1 MPSASLAMLL
11 SLATVCAP
19 LEARATAL
27 DVAAA
32 GGAGEV
38 RAPGVDGDERTLAKA
53 ASAAAPER
61 PSPEGA
67 GDGRAPAADDEERT
81 LAKATPVA
89 ARDVAAPEGEVAAPV
104 RQSAVPASDVAAPV
118 GEIAV
123 PAPGVAG
130 PVTPRPSDLD
140 DYERALAKARLAAA
154 QGRYDDAAVV
164 LESAATTWPQDFVLR
179 LELAWA
185 RLRAHRFVEA
195 EAAYRAALE
204 LNAESY
210 EARWGLADALLAQQ
224 RWDAARDAY
233 DAMLAV
239 RPGDF
244 EARLGLARV
253 LAGHGQWEAARDATS
268 ALLRERDDARVHALQ
283 GLAHFWL
290 GELREARAHYERA
303 LALAPDD
310 EDARLG
316 LAWVAQRRGRTHDAR
331 HGFESVLA
339 DQPGSS
345 RGRAGALEGLTALGP
360 EHEVLLHGH
369 ALAQTASGHPVRST
383 EYGVVV
389 GGDARLGD
397 LWHLGARYRRIGRLD
412 LTRSNAPG
420 FSNDEGWL
428 RAGVDRGAWGVT
440 LYGAGVVFTPG
451 AGSTAVLTE
460 NGWMV
465 GASARVRAWADW
477 RASLTASVYPSGAV
491 GQGELGAALPL
502 GRHLTLSVAARGQW
516 AQGVPRVAGLG
527 LLEVHGERWSIAA
540 GGGYGAQTHP
550 VELDSLALYNL
561 TDEQRWRA
569 TARSQVRLGRYV
581 LLFVS
586 GDVEAWRTQQTS
598 GPWTACWSAASS
610 ALGWSFPEVEPCA
623 RSPSPSS
630 CSRLSRSRSPCPSCT
645 ARRTR
650 SRRRATT
657 PARSRRWTVSAPRA

>member
-1 MPSASLAMLL
+1 MQSASLAMLL

-19 LEARATAL
+19 TEARATAL
-27 DVAAA
+27 DVVAAR
-32 GGAGEV
+32 GEGALRV
-38 RAPGVDGDERTLAKA
+38 PGVDVER
-53 ASAAAPER
+53 ASGAE
-61 PSPEGA
+61 SA
-67 GDGRAPAADDEERT
+67 GDGAAPASRLHDDERASDDVVVPRAPETVPSAGDAAS
-81 LAKATPVA
+81 PV
-89 ARDVAAPEGEVAAPV
+89 
-104 RQSAVPASDVAAPV
+104 
-118 GEIAV
+118 
-123 PAPGVAG
+123 
-130 PVTPRPSDLD
+130 D

-154 QGRYDDAAVV
+154 QGRYDDAAAA
-164 LESAATTWPQDFVLR
+164 LEAALPTWPQDFALR
-179 LELAWA
+179 VELAWA
-185 RLRAHRFVEA
+185 RLRAHRFLEA

-233 DAMLAV
+233 AAMLAV

-253 LAGHGQWEAARDATS
+253 LAGRAQWEAVRDATS
-268 ALLRERDDARVHALQ
+268 ALLIERDDARVHALQ

-339 DQPGSS
+339 DQPGSAAG
-345 RGRAGALEGLTALGP
+345 RGGALEGLTALGP

-369 ALAQTASGHPVRST
+369 ALVQAASGHPVRST

-397 LWHLGARYRRIGRLD
+397 AWQLGARYRRIGRLD

-428 RAGVDRGAWGVT
+428 RLGVDEGPWGVA

-451 AGSTAVLTE
+451 AGSTALITE

-477 RASLTASVYPSGAV
+477 RAAVTASVYPSGAV
-491 GQGELGAALPL
+491 GQGELGAAVPL
-502 GRHLTLSVAARGQW
+502 GRWVTLSAAVRGQW
-516 AQGVPRVAGLG
+516 ALGVPRVAGLG
-527 LLEVHGERWSIAA
+527 LLELHGERWSLAA

-550 VELDSLALYNL
+550 VELDTQALYNL

-569 TARSQVRLGRYV
+569 TARGQVRLGRYV
-581 LLFVS
+581 LLFAS
-586 GDVEAWRTQQTS
+586 GDAEAWRTPQPS
-598 GPWTACWSAASS
+598 GAVDSVLFRGV
-610 ALGWSFPEVEPCA
+610 LGFGLLFPGG
-623 RSPSPSS
+623 
-630 CSRLSRSRSPCPSCT
+630 
-645 ARRTR
+645 
-650 SRRRATT
+650 
-657 PARSRRWTVSAPRA
+657 